1 MSKAKGERESSTTKM
16 GTLLHTYNHMP
27 CTTFNR
33 VFAIIYTCAILTLIY
48 HHFLTLIHHS
58 TTLIS
63 VITTTSLLISDLILA
78 FMWATTTSFRLR
90 PILRQVYPENLEK
103 VLDKNDFPAIDIF
116 ICTADP
122 YKEPPINVVNTA
134 LSLMAY
140 DYPPEKISVYVSDDG
155 GSELTLFAFM
165 EAAKFAEI
173 WLPFCR
179 DNNIMDR
186 CPEAY
191 FNSNNH
197 GKLDELEI
205 EEIKV
210 TTSK

>member
-1 MSKAKGERESSTTKM
+1 M
-16 GTLLHTYNHMP
+16 GTLLNTYQQMP

-33 VFAIIYTCAILTLIY
+33 MFAIIYSFAILALIY
-48 HHFLTLIHHS
+48 HHFLTLIYHS
-58 TTLIS
+58 TAFIS
-63 VITTTSLLISDLILA
+63 VVTATSLLISDLILA

-103 VLDKNDFPAIDIF
+103 VLHKQDFPAIDIF

-165 EAAKFAEI
+165 EAAKFAEF

-179 DNNIMDR
+179 DSNIMDR
-186 CPEAY
+186 RPEAY

-197 GKLDELEI
+197 GKLDEHEI

-210 TTSK
+210 SSKLF